1 MCLLQYG
8 QSDQLVKARS
18 YAMPRKTR
26 GEKGH
31 QRCSSVESE
40 EPLDEARSLASWL
53 QLPRE
58 SLVLKCNTHNLSTR
72 GKKAE
77 LAARLKSFF
86 EENHHQDQDTSMA
99 DNNSPS
105 SIPNPT
111 QAISVPAASPIIQSI
126 MPGIAELITKHLSQL
141 PASTFQSQPGS
152 SKDSNYS
159 SQPCNKDGANPGQER
174 TSSGKEK
181 CNARLK
187 RAHRERSHSPSPV
200 AKHPR
205 SKPASK
211 SASKR
216 SPSLSSLES
225 RLAQNVLAARR
236 DRKTRSP
243 AGTTDHHTLHLPI
256 RHFPILL
263 LPANTVILLGLSQDI
278 VSAPRQK
285 DPPQYL

>member
-1 MCLLQYG
+1 MNCQIKSSYIFLDLKCVFC
-8 QSDQLVKARS
+8 STVKVISWWKARS

-26 GEKGH
+26 GEKGR

-40 EPLDEARSLASWL
+40 EPLNEARSLASWL

-86 EENHHQDQDTSMA
+86 EKNH
-99 DNNSPS
+99 
-105 SIPNPT
+105 
-111 QAISVPAASPIIQSI
+111 QAIPVPAASPIIQSI

-152 SKDSNYS
+152 SKDPNYS
-159 SQPCNKDGANPGQER
+159 SQSCNKDGANPVQER
-174 TSSGKEK
+174 TSSGKGK
-181 CNARLK
+181 RNVRLK
-187 RAHRERSHSPSPV
+187 RAYRERSHSPSPV
-200 AKHPR
+200 AENPC

-216 SPSLSSLES
+216 SPSLSSLEVSSGSERSSS
-225 RLAQNVLAARR
+225 R
-236 DRKTRSP
+236 
-243 AGTTDHHTLHLPI
+243 
-256 RHFPILL
+256 
-263 LPANTVILLGLSQDI
+263 
-278 VSAPRQK
+278 
-285 DPPQYL
+285 